1 VQIIAAGNGFI
12 KQMLVMMATVL
23 SGFDLAQAGPGVG
36 TYYADSHAGG
46 LSDTAPRLATRG
58 SSQ

>member
-23 SGFDLAQAGPGVG
+23 SGFDLARAGPGG
-36 TYYADSHAGG
+36 GNYADSHAGG
-46 LSDTAPRLATRG
+46 LSDTAPWLATRG